1 MFIKKKINYK
11 ELINLIN
18 YNAHNKIFLKF
29 RKKVPKNIRDIQKTR
44 NYVYSKLHNSGI

>member
-29 RKKVPKNIRDIQKTR
+29 RKKMPKNIQDIHNIR
-44 NYVYSKLHNSGI
+44 NYVYSKLNNSGI